1 MRGNKSARKHIEPS
15 VSEDAETKEQKVE
28 SLRVSLGLTDVRHT
42 FDNFKV
48 VDGTKRA
55 HEAFK
60 AMANGTHKPMLLCVG
75 NIGNGKTFLCE
86 ALSIAL
92 YRRGVRCSVELWSEL
107 RRRLLQAMHRPRPNA
122 MDYDELFDSI
132 RKRRY
137 LIIDDVGM
145 GSRGTEWEKS
155 ELEDIVNYRYKE
167 RLFTVLTTNKTLEE
181 LPERVVSRFFDPE
194 VSEVVM
200 NEGKDYRIKEAE
212 EIK

>member
-1 MRGNKSARKHIEPS
+1 MPS
-15 VSEDAETKEQKVE
+15 ISEDAETNEQRIE

-42 FDNFKV
+42 FDNFEV

-55 HEAFK
+55 YEAFK
-60 AMANGTHKPMLLCVG
+60 AMANGTHKPLLLLVG
-75 NIGNGKTFLCE
+75 NIGNGKTYLCE

-92 YRRGVRCSVELWSEL
+92 YHKGIRCFVDLWSEL
-107 RRRLLQAMHRPRPNA
+107 RRRLLQAMHRPIPGR

-132 RKRRY
+132 RRREY

-145 GSRGTEWEKS
+145 GSRGTGWERG
-155 ELEDIVNYRYKE
+155 ELEDIVNYRYRE
-167 RLFTVLTTNKTLEE
+167 RLFTVLTTNQTLEE

-200 NEGKDYRIKEAE
+200 NEGKDYRIKEVTND
-212 EIK
+212 